1 MATRMLLDILLV
13 FVHMKVFVRNL
24 FQNLALDI
32 FENVQSLGD
41 VVFLS
46 AANALCTIRLR
57 PLTSLTATHQ
67 WPDAVGQTFG
77 IRR

>member
-1 MATRMLLDILLV
+1 MATRMLLYILLV
-13 FVHMKVFVRNL
+13 FVHMKAFVRSF

-46 AANALCTIRLR
+46 AANALCTRRLR
-57 PLTSLTATHQ
+57 PVTSLTVKHQ

>member
-13 FVHMKVFVRNL
+13 VVHMKAFVRNL

-41 VVFLS
+41 VVFPS
-46 AANALCTIRLR
+46 AANALCTMRLR
-57 PLTSLTATHQ
+57 PVTSLTFKHQ

>member
-13 FVHMKVFVRNL
+13 FAHMKVFVRNL
-24 FQNLALDI
+24 FQNWALDI

-57 PLTSLTATHQ
+57 PLTSLTAKHQ
-67 WPDAVGQTFG
+67 WPDAVGQLFG